1 MKLASKPCVI
11 SSACGA
17 PLRPAVASIASAH
30 INRGADPE
38 TGIKMVALRSD
49 LAPEQRAEALRIGRI
64 GFTSA
69 GAKRKPTEA
78 IAALRKAAHGLV
90 PARPAPPAFLK

>member
-1 MKLASKPCVI
+1 VDRSGKATSTVDAWLA
-11 SSACGA
+11 A
-17 PLRPAVASIASAH
+17 LREETRRSR

-38 TGIKMVALRSD
+38 TGIKIVALRSD

-69 GAKRKPTEA
+69 GAKRKPKQA
-78 IAALRKAAHGLV
+78 IAA
-90 PARPAPPAFLK
+90 